1 MGKLLSFLNSAA
13 DALTAKHRTSALI
26 LAAGSGE
33 RFSEEGTVKKQFCP
47 VGGVPA
53 VLRSALAFDRCD
65 DVTEIIVAA
74 GEDDIEECRSILD
87 GKLKKK
93 LTVVPGGATRR
104 ESAAAALEAVD
115 PESKYIAVHDAAR
128 CLVTEDIIKKVILEA
143 VRHGAAAAAEKATDT
158 VKRSDPSGMIA
169 ETLDRDS
176 VWMVKT
182 PQIFLANMYRA
193 GMYTAIKDDA
203 DVTDDCM
210 LVERLGFKVKLV
222 ECGREN
228 IKITYPADAVIVEAI
243 LRERENA
250 AARQREKSEK
260 ETGRK

>member
-13 DALTAKHRTSALI
+13 DALTAKRPTSALI

-33 RFSEEGTVKKQFCP
+33 RFSDGGTVKKQFFP

-53 VLRSALAFDRCD
+53 VLRSALAFDGCD
-65 DVTEIIVAA
+65 DVTEIIVAT
-74 GEDDIEECRSILD
+74 GEDDVEECRSILD
-87 GKLKKK
+87 GKLTKK

-104 ESAAAALEAVD
+104 ESAAAALKAVD

-128 CLVTEDIIKKVILEA
+128 CLVTEELIGKVLLEA

-158 VKRSDPSGMIA
+158 LKRSDSSGLIA
-169 ETLDRDS
+169 ETLDRES

-193 GMYTAIKDDA
+193 GMYTAIKDGA
-203 DVTDDCM
+203 EVTDDCM

-228 IKITYPADAVIVEAI
+228 IKITYPADAVIAEAI
-243 LRERENA
+243 LKDREKRA
-250 AARQREKSEK
+250 APAREKSDK
-260 ETGRK
+260 ENGRK

>member
-13 DALTAKHRTSALI
+13 DALTAKRPTSALI

-33 RFSEEGTVKKQFCP
+33 RFSGDGTVKKQFFP

-53 VLRSALAFDRCD
+53 VLRSVLVFDRCD
-65 DVTEIIVAA
+65 DVTEIIVAT
-74 GEDDIEECRSILD
+74 GEDDVEECRSILD
-87 GKLKKK
+87 GKLTKKV
-93 LTVVPGGATRR
+93 TVVAGGASRR

-115 PESKYIAVHDAAR
+115 PGSKYIAVHDAAR
-128 CLVTEDIIKKVILEA
+128 CLVTEELIKKVILDA

-158 VKRSDPSGMIA
+158 VKRSDSSGMIK

-193 GMYTAIKDDA
+193 GMYTAIKDGA
-203 DVTDDCM
+203 EVTDDCM
-210 LVERLGFKVKLV
+210 MVERLGFKVKLV

-228 IKITYPADAVIVEAI
+228 IKITYPSDAVIAEAI
-243 LRERENA
+243 LRDREER
-250 AARQREKSEK
+250 AARGKDDSGEERGKK
-260 ETGRK
+260 